1 MKYCPKKERVTI
13 GDSIFLVPYQ
23 YGFEFDFF
31 NLVQKNMDRLKD
43 SFPNMVRKNETVDG
57 TKGYFEEKN
66 TFWNKNIEYANLIF
80 FEELLIG
87 HFNIK
92 DINIKKSTVE
102 LSYFIDKD
110 FEKRGIV
117 FQIIENRKKFIFNQ
131 LNIKTIKARC
141 NINNKE
147 SEKVMQRAGMQYEGT
162 IYQNYKTYD
171 EMPVDTY
178 IYSIT
183 Q

>member
-1 MKYCPKKERVTI
+1 M
-13 GDSIFLVPYQ
+13 
-23 YGFEFDFF
+23 
-31 NLVQKNMDRLKD
+31 
-43 SFPNMVRKNETVDG
+43 
-57 TKGYFEEKN
+57 
-66 TFWNKNIEYANLIF
+66 
-80 FEELLIG
+80 IG